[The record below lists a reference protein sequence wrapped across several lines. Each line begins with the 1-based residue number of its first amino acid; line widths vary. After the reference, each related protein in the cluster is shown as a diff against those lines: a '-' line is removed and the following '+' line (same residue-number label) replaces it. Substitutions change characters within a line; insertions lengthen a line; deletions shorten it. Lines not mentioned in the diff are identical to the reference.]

1 MIDYEGKKIKTDPY
15 GYLLQPQDWS
25 EGLAEQVA
33 RQENILLTQ
42 EHWHIIY
49 FVRDFY
55 QRYNTSPAMRALTKS
70 LAQTSGVAK
79 GNSRYLHKLFP
90 CSPAKLIC
98 KIAGLPKPVRCI

>member
-1 MIDYEGKKIKTDPY
+1 MIDHEGKKIKTDRY
-15 GYLLQPQDWS
+15 GYLIQPQDWS
-25 EGLAEQVA
+25 DDLAKQIA
-33 RQENILLTQ
+33 KQENISLTQ

-55 QRYNTSPAMRALTKS
+55 QRYNTPPAMRTLTKT
-70 LAQTSGVAK
+70 LTQTNGAAK

-90 CSPAKLIC
+90 GGPAKLVC